1 MSDPA
6 ANGHGRKRPIS
17 PTSLKAEAA
26 LVRALERSRESQP
39 EFEAMRALHLRI
51 ACAGFLASMVAV
63 AVGCA
68 HYLAQ

>member
-6 ANGHGRKRPIS
+6 AYGHERERPIS

-26 LVRALERSRESQP
+26 LVRALERCRESRP
-39 EFEAMRALHLRI
+39 EIEAMRALHLRI
-51 ACAGFLASMVAV
+51 ALGGFFASMITVAI
-63 AVGCA
+63 GCA